1 MDHTVYKSVTFPYS
15 LDRLIGWNISALTVS
30 IILEDQNKFFVPR
43 KFLMK
48 TSSEL
53 ATLFRASPGGNHR
66 LWSGFCRRSGPW
78 YRVRDLHYHLFSPF
92 FSVSF
97 FFIHTFLLSSLC
109 STTLKFKIFFLT
121 CFYLANISSTNFF
134 FSRFDANDIIF
145 QHSHLSSWD
154 ILLSF
159 STIPPYNYFYL
170 FICFLCSLVIFDQ
183 CVL

>member
-30 IILEDQNKFFVPR
+30 IILVDQNKFIAPR

-66 LWSGFCRRSGPW
+66 LWRGFCRRPGPW
-78 YRVRDLHYHLFSPF
+78 YRVRDLLFF
-92 FSVSF
+92 TAIVFSVSIF
-97 FFIHTFLLSSLC
+97 LFLLFLFSEHRIH
-109 STTLKFKIFFLT
+109 KFLLQSIWRER
-121 CFYLANISSTNFF
+121 YAIY
-134 FSRFDANDIIF
+134 AVIF
-145 QHSHLSSWD
+145 QYSHLSCWD

-183 CVL
+183 RVL